1 MVEPT
6 LSSPECI
13 TFDPWWLWSLQS
25 RLQSGASVS
34 SPLSQIYQLGQA
46 LLAPVSAEWRHM
58 TDVRS
63 KLPPDSISPLSLL
76 QKGLSMPSSCE
87 SSLADQ
93 GNFRSVQSNPRSV
106 RLIES
111 LFSPIDQ
118 SIPGLVE
125 DPVQSLS
132 LSEFRPVSAISR
144 VQATK
149 PQTPECLGIINC
161 VCLNF
166 VSDNCHP

>member
-1 MVEPT
+1 
-6 LSSPECI
+6 
-13 TFDPWWLWSLQS
+13 
-25 RLQSGASVS
+25 
-34 SPLSQIYQLGQA
+34 
-46 LLAPVSAEWRHM
+46 
-58 TDVRS
+58 
-63 KLPPDSISPLSLL
+63 
-76 QKGLSMPSSCE
+76 MPSSCE

-149 PQTPECLGIINC
+149 PQTPECLGIIFLC
-161 VCLNF
+161 SFEF
-166 VSDNCHP
+166 VSYNCHP